1 MRRVAL
7 TLAALGVVGL
17 AASLAVAADRPH
29 ASAPSAAVTLVSD
42 HGQHGPSRGYPGFRY
57 GTPYHHDF
65 GPRGFAP
72 PARRPPAV
80 ILPYYWS
87 YPPVMYPP
95 VLYPPVYE
103 PYPYYYR
110 PRAGFHYFG
119 DGFGISIGF

>member
-1 MRRVAL
+1 
-7 TLAALGVVGL
+7 
-17 AASLAVAADRPH
+17 
-29 ASAPSAAVTLVSD
+29 
-42 HGQHGPSRGYPGFRY
+42 
-57 GTPYHHDF
+57 
-65 GPRGFAP
+65 
-72 PARRPPAV
+72 V